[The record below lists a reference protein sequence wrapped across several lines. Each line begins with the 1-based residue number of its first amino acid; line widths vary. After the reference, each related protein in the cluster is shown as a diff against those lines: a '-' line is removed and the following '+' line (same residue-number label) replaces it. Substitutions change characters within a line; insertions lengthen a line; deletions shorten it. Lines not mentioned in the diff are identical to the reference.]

1 MALITP
7 NRTVPTKDQKTEPT
21 LEKFLLKYAEDI
33 KSISKRG
40 EDARTQVTVLL
51 HRRFRE
57 TSLSDRVGR
66 FILGG
71 TGRWKGDDIEDLEGV
86 DMKCINVVKPT
97 VKMNMTAL
105 SSARVAVK
113 NEGANK
119 SPRLRGVANVA
130 DGIVKY
136 LDEHEEHW
144 TGGLE
149 TRINQLSQLGYG
161 YFVRAFH
168 NPRKRT
174 EQVQT
179 QEWTEGEMGIPG
191 EYACVSCGAR
201 GPFDRDE
208 EVEDPDQIACPVC
221 GDPAEVLKA
230 PETDQVPVPGQTNE
244 FNPGDIETS
253 VSSCFEHRIDERRSQ
268 GGNLNLAL
276 WFEHHY
282 LVTEGELEGEFGP
295 FNFGAEGEWCYAL
308 KWKWSLETG
317 EDVFDRDFQTEN
329 YRKRWERR
337 DIYVLPDEYAQRIEP
352 EDCELKD
359 GHGRVVFSIKRGER
373 LIDKRPAGFCFTVV
387 GEKLAPYL
395 RSVDFRKEWS
405 YGCYMPDAHSFW
417 GQPLVELIQVQDDW
431 NTLYTIDVNHRERN
445 SLTQI
450 TYNRLMYDADSW
462 EQDLVPTAEGMTQP
476 ENTPLSHY
484 FAQVQAM
491 PMNEAVSGLKFLY
504 ELLPYIGGA
513 SPPAL
518 GVPAKGR
525 DTTYHAQLLQ
535 KQSSLGQLQTAA
547 QSKANAKVWHYRNFM
562 RLAQNHWPPA
572 KFQYLWTRF
581 GEEWKADD
589 VEAFMEAD
597 VDRDIITS
605 FVEGSEIPTS
615 LIERRIDMETVINKY
630 IEAQVPPPQQLI
642 KQYLDLLGIDYDLG
656 GMEADERLAEAR
668 YEKIREGIQVLG
680 QQYSPEPTITIDPQ
694 SGQQIPGPS
703 PLCQAVL
710 SHPGLTVKQRENH
723 QTHIDFYVA
732 KEKALMA
739 QDEPDMVL
747 IECLDAM
754 MELHDNGGVAQTQD
768 LAAQEVA
775 GQAPLIAAQ
784 QAMAGEGEEA
794 PSGPDPEQLRIE
806 AEQKTADRE
815 AKMADSESERDFKA
829 LEGERERDHE
839 MKKLDKEYAYKGSLE
854 TQKIA
859 SQEKL
864 AATQAKA
871 AAAQAKKKQQA
882 AA

>member
-1 MALITP
+1 MPIKD
-7 NRTVPTKDQKTEPT
+7 TKPELPF
-21 LEKFLLKYAEDI
+21 EKWALKYAEDI
-33 KSISKRG
+33 KMISKRG
-40 EDARTQVTVLL
+40 EDARTQTTVALT
-51 HRRFRE
+51 RRFRG
-57 TSLSDRVGR
+57 TSLSDQIGR

-97 VKMNMTAL
+97 VKMNMAAL

-113 NEGANK
+113 NEGASK

-161 YFVRAFH
+161 YFLRARH
-168 NPRKRT
+168 NPSRRADK
-174 EQVQT
+174 VQT
-179 QEWTEGEMGIPG
+179 QDWPAEDMAIPG

-208 EVEDPDQIACPVC
+208 EIEEPDQIACPTC
-221 GDPAEVLKA
+221 GDPAEVVKP
-230 PETDQVPVPGQTNE
+230 PEVDAVPIPGQTEE
-244 FNPGDIETS
+244 FNPGELETS
-253 VSSCFEHRIDERRSQ
+253 VSSCLEHRIDERNSQ
-268 GGNLNLAL
+268 GGNLNLAK

-282 LVTEGELEGEFGP
+282 LVTEGELESEFGP
-295 FNFGAEGEWCYAL
+295 FNFGPEGEWCYAL

-317 EDVFDRDFQTEN
+317 EDVFDTAFHPEN

-337 DIYVLPDEYAQRIEP
+337 DIYLLPEEYAQRVEP
-352 EDCELKD
+352 EDFELKD
-359 GHGRVVFSIKRGER
+359 GYGRVVFSIQRGER
-373 LIDKRPAGFCFTVV
+373 LIDKRPNGFCFSVV
-387 GEKLAPYL
+387 GEKLAPYN
-395 RSVDFRKEWS
+395 RGVDFRREWS

-431 NTLYTIDVNHRERN
+431 NTLYTIDVQHRERN
-445 SLTQI
+445 SLNQI

-462 EQDLVPTAEGMTQP
+462 EQDLVPTAEGVTQDQ
-476 ENTPLSHY
+476 NTPLSHY

-513 SPPAL
+513 SPAAI

-535 KQSSLGQLQTAA
+535 KQSSLGQLQPPGE
-547 QSKANAKVWHYRNFM
+547 SKANCKVWHYRNFM
-562 RLAQNHWPPA
+562 RLAQEHWPPA
-572 KFQYLWTRF
+572 KFEYIWTRF

-589 VEAFMEAD
+589 VQAFMEGNIDQD
-597 VDRDIITS
+597 VITS

-630 IEAQVPPPQQLI
+630 IEAQIPPPPTLI
-642 KQYLDLLGIDYDLG
+642 KQYLDLLGIDYDIG

-668 YEKIREGIQVLG
+668 YEKIREGIHVLG
-680 QQYSPEPTITIDPQ
+680 QQGLSPEPTITVDPE
-694 SGQQIPGPS
+694 SGEQIPGPS
-703 PLCQAVL
+703 PLCAAIM
-710 SHPGLTVKQRENH
+710 SHPGLQVKQRENH

-739 QDEPDMVL
+739 QDQPDMVL

-768 LAAQEVA
+768 LAAQELA
-775 GQAPLIAAQ
+775 GQAPVVAAQ
-784 QAMAGEGEEA
+784 AAMQGGGEES
-794 PSGPDPEQLRIE
+794 SGADPEQIA
-806 AEQKTADRE
+806 AEVEQATADRE
-815 AKMADSESERDFKA
+815 AEAADSEADRDFKA
-829 LEGERERDHE
+829 MDAEAQRKHE
-839 MKKLDKEYAYKGSLE
+839 MAMLDKKQTHESSMENMKL
-854 TQKIA
+854 A
-859 SQEKL
+859 SQERM
-864 AATQAKA
+864 AETQAKI
-871 AAAQAKKKQQA
+871 AAAQAKQKQSQA
-882 AA
+882 A